1 MKIDLDEIGDG
12 AMQDAVGDVAGGA
25 AEEKGEA
32 SSMKRADIVA
42 GDEQPSNDS
51 DDDEGAADEK
61 YAQGGRGET
70 GEKTE
75 GDAGITGINEIEEI
89 VNDRVREAVSGAG
102 FDPRFCGAV
111 EEDDG
116 ESDPEEAEAVGK
128 SHEVK
133 EEKEEEEVK
142 ETGEV
147 NILGHRDACRSVAFD
162 FGEGF
167 RAALADLRVTRV
179 FADMS
184 GVVPAAIAFGAI
196 GAVDLD
202 GKLGQRF
209 DLDGAGNGRRLN
221 FNLRNDE

>member
-142 ETGEV
+142 ETGKV

-162 FGEGF
+162 LPPD
-167 RAALADLRVTRV
+167 RKST
-179 FADMS
+179 
-184 GVVPAAIAFGAI
+184 
-196 GAVDLD
+196 
-202 GKLGQRF
+202 
-209 DLDGAGNGRRLN
+209 RLN
-221 FNLRNDE
+221 SSHVEISYAVFCLKKKKKKNIIKIRNITKKV